1 MSIQRPLGFPQ
12 TTTAGGGTDAVKVSL
27 HDCLACSGCITSA
40 ETVLLQ
46 SQSIEEF
53 LARLADPAT
62 IVVVSLSPQSVVSL
76 AAVYELQSAEFV
88 GRLTAVLKANG
99 VCAVFDISWARDVS
113 LIESSTE
120 FLHRFQAAKL
130 KNNTPHS
137 TAASLTSRPL
147 PILASACPGWVC
159 YAEKTHG
166 EYILPFVSKVK
177 SPQAIMGTAVKRR
190 WAAAMG
196 IDPARIYHC
205 TVMPCYDKKLEA
217 YRDDF
222 LVPGRMEP
230 VRETD
235 SVLATTEMYNWLQGL
250 KSDVR
255 LACPAAFDV
264 PFSNQVPGGMGR
276 SYTSPGSSGG
286 YMEYIFRTAAVDLFG
301 CADFKHKPLSII
313 EGRNAD
319 VRECTLQLEGRPV
332 LRFASAYGFRN
343 IQGLIRKIKNGRCG
357 YDYVEVMA
365 CPSGCLNGGG
375 QMKPSPGQSPIQ
387 LIEQLES
394 VYHSDAY
401 LEARSPHDSLAMRE
415 LYSDWVQGEPGSDR
429 ARELFHTEYHHREKT
444 VTSVLADW

>member
-1 MSIQRPLGFPQ
+1 MSFQRSLGFPQ
-12 TTTAGGGTDAVKVSL
+12 TRTAGEGSDAIKVSL

-46 SQSIEEF
+46 SQSIDEF
-53 LARLADPAT
+53 MAQLADRAT
-62 IVVVSLSPQSVVSL
+62 TVVVSLSPQSVVSL
-76 AAVYELQSAEFV
+76 AAVYGLQPADFV
-88 GRLTAVLKANG
+88 GRLTAVLKTNG
-99 VCAVFDISWARDVS
+99 VDAVFDVSWARDIS
-113 LIESSTE
+113 LIESSRE
-120 FLHRFQAAKL
+120 FLHRFQAADL
-130 KNNTPHS
+130 ENNNS
-137 TAASLTSRPL
+137 RSKDASDRRTL

-166 EYILPFVSKVK
+166 EYILPFISKVK

-222 LVPGRMEP
+222 LVPGRMEQ

-235 SVLATTEMYNWLQGL
+235 SVLATTELYNWLQGL
-250 KSDVR
+250 KTDVR
-255 LACPAAFDV
+255 FASPVAFDA

-301 CADFKHKPLSII
+301 CVDFKHKPLTII

-332 LRFASAYGFRN
+332 LRFAIAYGFRN

-375 QMKPSPGQSPIQ
+375 QIKPSSGQSPIR
-387 LIEQLES
+387 LIEQLETM
-394 VYHSDAY
+394 YHSESY
-401 LEARSPHDSLAMRE
+401 LEARSPLDSLAMRE
-415 LYSDWVQGEPGSDR
+415 LYRDWVQDQPGSER
-429 ARELFHTEYHHREKT
+429 ARELFHTEYHQREKT